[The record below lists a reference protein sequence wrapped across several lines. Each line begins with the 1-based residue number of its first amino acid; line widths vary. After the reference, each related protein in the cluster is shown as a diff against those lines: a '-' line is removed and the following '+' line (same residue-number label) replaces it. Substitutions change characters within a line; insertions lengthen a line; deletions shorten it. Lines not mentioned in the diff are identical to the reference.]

1 MKLAFCLF
9 NYFPFG
15 GLQRDFLRIA
25 RTCQERGHEVHV
37 FTMSW
42 QGEVP
47 DGFSIHRIEP
57 RGWTNHARAGSFSR
71 QVSAML
77 AKSDYDVVTGFNKM
91 AGLDVYYAADPCFCS
106 KAVEKHGFW
115 SRFVKRYRTFSQ
127 LEKAVFDVD
136 ARTRILLIS
145 EVEKP
150 NFVQCYGTPEER
162 FFLLPPGIDR
172 DRLPPHNYRE
182 VRRQVRSELGLGD
195 EENLVLMVGSS
206 FATKGVDR
214 AVRALAALPESLKQK
229 TRLVVVG
236 QGKPLSYQRL
246 ARKIEVG
253 GRVKFLGPRND
264 VPRFLWAADLLLH
277 PSRYENTG
285 TVLVEALAAGL
296 PVLAAAVCGYAFH
309 VVDAGAG
316 MLVPSPFEQ
325 SALDVLLEEMLTS
338 PERSRWRENAL
349 AYAKGTDLF
358 SLPQKAA
365 DIIEAS
371 GRSKA

>member
-25 RTCQERGHEVHV
+25 QVCQKRGHEVHV

-47 DGFSIHRIEP
+47 EGFSIHRI
-57 RGWTNHARAGSFSR
+57 RVKGWTNHGKAEAFSR
-71 QVSAML
+71 KVAKILANSAF
-77 AKSDYDVVTGFNKM
+77 DVVTGFNKM
-91 AGLDVYYAADPCFCS
+91 AGLDVYFAADPCFCS
-106 KAVEKHGFW
+106 KAAGKHGIW
-115 SRFVKRYRTFSQ
+115 SRLGKRYWTFSR
-127 LEKAVFDVD
+127 LEKAVFG
-136 ARTRILLIS
+136 AEAPTRILLIS

-172 DRLPPHNYRE
+172 DRLRPDNYQE
-182 VRRQVRSELGLGD
+182 VRREVRSELGLRD

-214 AVRALAALPESLKQK
+214 AVRALAALPESLKRK
-229 TRLVVVG
+229 TRLFVVG
-236 QGKPLSYQRL
+236 QGTSKSYLRL
-246 ARKIEVG
+246 AKKIGVDD
-253 GRVKFLGPRND
+253 RVNFLGPRND

-285 TVLVEALAAGL
+285 TVIVEALAAGL
-296 PVLAAAVCGYAFH
+296 PVLATAVCGYAFH
-309 VVDAGAG
+309 VAGARAG
-316 MLVPSPFEQ
+316 MLVPAPFAQ
-325 SALDVLLEEMLTS
+325 EEMNLLFQQALTT
-338 PERSRWRENAL
+338 PMLLQWERNAL
-349 AYAKGTDLF
+349 CYTSETDLF
-358 SLPQKAA
+358 SLHEKAV
-365 DIIEAS
+365 DLIEDVGNS
-371 GRSKA
+371 CS